1 MSSSSINQSKTILNV
16 VFIPTNNSNQSERSI
31 SGHVIKK
38 SSKSDWSPL
47 VYSIT
52 PKITTHVLSIKEL
65 RIEFLKP
72 YIVATWWC
80 KPLILQIL
88 IILSIKYEVWII
100 LGFKEIGMRKLEFV
114 ARTQFLWHVS
124 VSSFF
129 SNPIYIQRAE
139 PSKYF
144 KKPGMKTENS
154 LKS

>member
-1 MSSSSINQSKTILNV
+1 M
-16 VFIPTNNSNQSERSI
+16 
-31 SGHVIKK
+31 
-38 SSKSDWSPL
+38 
-47 VYSIT
+47 
-52 PKITTHVLSIKEL
+52 

-144 KKPGMKTENS
+144 KTRNEKKRVNNLNLIKKSSSLYWHNLLPPSTNRRIYIFYQKEMSQSHWKPWYVYIFRYKAIIS
-154 LKS
+154 ALA